1 TNVQRGD
8 LQTLRAPKLL
18 VRTFSRE
25 PGTFADIFGDR
36 MPLMGVSGA
45 IAVRL
50 DDVPA
55 LGLHAY
61 EALLNGAFYQW
72 LLQGLGRPKQ
82 VGWIELTIPD
92 VATLPVPALDDR
104 DTRRLMDCRNDIHA
118 AIEQKDLMLRRSLYR
133 EGFAKLDELVFDL
146 IGASDK
152 LRAVVDD
159 ELVRV

>member
-1 TNVQRGD
+1 LVPFETDGAYVSTGLIADEVKRRGGLPENVQRGD

-25 PGTFADIFGDR
+25 PGTFADVLGDR

-55 LGLHAY
+55 RELHAY
-61 EALLNGAFYQW
+61 EALLNGAVYQW

-82 VGWIELTIPD
+82 GGWIELTIPD
-92 VATLPVPALDDR
+92 VATLPVPC
-104 DTRRLMDCRNDIHA
+104 TRRP
-118 AIEQKDLMLRRSLYR
+118 
-133 EGFAKLDELVFDL
+133 
-146 IGASDK
+146 
-152 LRAVVDD
+152 
-159 ELVRV
+159 